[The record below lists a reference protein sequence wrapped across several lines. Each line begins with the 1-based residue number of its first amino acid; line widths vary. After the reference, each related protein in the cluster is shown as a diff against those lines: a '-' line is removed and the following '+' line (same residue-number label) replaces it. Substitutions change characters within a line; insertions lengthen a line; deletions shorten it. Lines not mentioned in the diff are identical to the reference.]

1 MVRSSRR
8 FLPSLVHAPLH
19 GVSPATAPG
28 LTLVEVAAI
37 VGHADASVTAK
48 VYSHLFESED
58 VHKRVREAQASL
70 SGGESS

>member
-1 MVRSSRR
+1 LRCVERPGKGLRQAFASS
-8 FLPSLVHAPLH
+8 S
-19 GVSPATAPG
+19 G